1 MDLVNISS
9 AYIGIAVKDSSKA
22 KIEKFSGLQ
31 INLCLAAYRKKQE
44 FGPSSLQVSNFNCEG
59 NTSDFAQSG
68 SVIKIGN

>member
-44 FGPSSLQVSNFNCEG
+44 FGPSYLKIENYLCDGESENFIQYGQELVVDN
-59 NTSDFAQSG
+59 
-68 SVIKIGN
+68 